1 VLLLQDA
8 YPPAHSLE
16 RGGSVGA
23 DTLPLPFPRDPC
35 LFIPMNRFP
44 PSSDLFHSEPS
55 SFQSGTAFHQIGRVP
70 S

>member
-1 VLLLQDA
+1 
-8 YPPAHSLE
+8 
-16 RGGSVGA
+16 VGA
-23 DTLPLPFPRDPC
+23 DTLPLPFSRDPC